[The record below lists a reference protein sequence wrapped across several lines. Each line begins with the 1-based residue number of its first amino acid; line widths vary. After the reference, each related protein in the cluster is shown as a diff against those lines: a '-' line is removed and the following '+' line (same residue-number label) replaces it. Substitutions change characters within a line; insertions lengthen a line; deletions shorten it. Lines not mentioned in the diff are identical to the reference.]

1 MASANY
7 RVLRAAKR
15 DALSSESVRP
25 ARTRT
30 EDCSVH
36 CTMKLARVAIVTLLL
51 NGAAFAQTPG
61 MGETRPAPPPAAGD
75 TTEKSMP
82 ALPPAPEKS
91 RSESDA
97 AIIRCNDLTGAA
109 RDDCVRKEHAA
120 SAGATRR
127 PEPPS
132 APPPQNPR

>member
-1 MASANY
+1 MNRRQLLAASLAPLL
-7 RVLRAAKR
+7 LRAAKR

-61 MGETRPAPPPAAGD
+61 MGETRRKFYRALSNAGLGR
-75 TTEKSMP
+75 E
-82 ALPPAPEKS
+82 
-91 RSESDA
+91 
-97 AIIRCNDLTGAA
+97 AIVIA
-109 RDDCVRKEHAA
+109 RKPKR
-120 SAGATRR
+120 G
-127 PEPPS
+127 
-132 APPPQNPR
+132 